1 MFGGSSGGCLVE
13 ASKVLNSVE
22 EVCEEVVVGFG
33 LGLVVVGVVIVVG
46 GQVVVGVVVVGRVVV
61 GVGVG
66 VVVVVVVVV
75 VVDKMTLM
83 YTVRLS
89 SPNLDVNCSV
99 QFPLS
104 NAFDSVKTPRKTP
117 RPRRV
122 NVAPHKHSYY

>member
-1 MFGGSSGGCLVE
+1 MVE
-13 ASKVLNSVE
+13 LSNVLNSVE

-46 GQVVVGVVVVGRVVV
+46 GQVVVGVVVAVVLVVV

-83 YTVRLS
+83 YTVRWS

-104 NAFDSVKTPRKTP
+104 DADIRSIYKVPF
-117 RPRRV
+117 V
-122 NVAPHKHSYY
+122 NI

>member
-1 MFGGSSGGCLVE
+1 MFVGSSGGCLVE
-13 ASKVLNSVE
+13 LSNVLNSVE

-46 GQVVVGVVVVGRVVV
+46 GQVVVGVVVAVVLVVVGV

-83 YTVRLS
+83 YTVRWS

-104 NAFDSVKTPRKTP
+104 DADIRSIYKVPF
-117 RPRRV
+117 V
-122 NVAPHKHSYY
+122 NI